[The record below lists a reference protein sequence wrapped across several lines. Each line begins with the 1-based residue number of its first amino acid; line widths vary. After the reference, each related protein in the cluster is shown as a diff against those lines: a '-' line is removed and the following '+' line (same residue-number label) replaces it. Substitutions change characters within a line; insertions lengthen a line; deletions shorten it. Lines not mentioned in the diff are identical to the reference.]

1 MTKKTKTKCAY
12 CGKKVYP
19 IFIKE
24 REIYQLPTNLLKFT
38 KPRNLKDFYYCK
50 KHGIQRI
57 TRKVVVYEET
67 KVERIR

>member
-1 MTKKTKTKCAY
+1 MKYLKAKKGETKCKA
-12 CGKKVYP
+12 CGGKVYP

-24 REIYQLPTNLLKFT
+24 REMKFI

>member
-24 REIYQLPTNLLKFT
+24 REMQMTMGKDFT
-38 KPRNLKDFYYCK
+38 KPRNLKDFYYCRE
-50 KHGIQRI
+50 HGIQRM

-67 KVERIR
+67 KVERIK